1 MKVATRL
8 NVFWTKMMASSM
20 ADETRSRGLGVEA
33 MTSRVAALSK
43 DDVHGGAAGLEMDSM
58 AASEDD
64 IGGGLHPQPPR
75 EFVKNNHSRHDLDN
89 NGDVVSTP
97 NESCSQGLAADGMA
111 SEDDVH
117 SQGLGMDQ
125 MGSDEEIGLG
135 SAEPHVLTSEQKH
148 KKPKLQDNLAAD
160 STKVKDREE
169 WSDGAIECLL
179 DAYEEKY
186 TKLDRGHLKG
196 RDWEEVSSV
205 VNRRCGAQKT
215 AKGVMNCK
223 YKMDTLKRRYKVEKD
238 KKRSS
243 GSIKSRWPWY
253 ARMEQLVEQG
263 GDKMVAA
270 EGSSAEE
277 DDHLHPGNSDL
288 HLLEGK
294 HKASQF
300 LGFPSPA
307 VKRPYRKRA
316 IERGISRSLSKCVRY
331 EGPVTNFKIDPRAMT
346 QEVQK
351 YQSVGESRCL
361 KNVGRSI
368 GCILTAE
375 RESYDLFQ
383 LGDFP
388 LNEGAT
394 LRGAKLAYKTWGTL
408 NEDCSNA
415 IVYPTG
421 FSGRHWENDWLI
433 GPMMAL
439 DPAKYFIIVPN
450 MLGNGLSTSPSNY
463 APPYNQARFPKITV
477 EDNVRAQYKLVV
489 EKFGIRKLKMVI
501 GWSMGAGQTFQWAV
515 MLEGVK
521 AALTAD
527 VAFQEGWYKELPAKG
542 LRSAARVYA
551 GWGFSQAFYWT
562 EQWRDMGYTNLEDF
576 LIGYWE
582 GFFLDRRD
590 PNDLLAMLWTWGNSN
605 VGLTSGFDGNLE
617 KALASIKAKA
627 VVVSAERDLHFP
639 PQDEAYEVK
648 FIPNAELRVI
658 PGVWGHF
665 AGAGI
670 NPLDTKYIDQV
681 IRDLLAL

>member
-1 MKVATRL
+1 MKVAKRQSF
-8 NVFWTKMMASSM
+8 FWTTMMASTP
-20 ADETRSRGLGVEA
+20 DESCSRGLETEA
-33 MTSRVAALSK
+33 MASEDASAK
-43 DDVHGGAAGLEMDSM
+43 DDVHRTAGLVMDPM
-58 AASEDD
+58 ASEDD
-64 IGGGLHPQPPR
+64 IGGGICPQP
-75 EFVKNNHSRHDLDN
+75 EFVKNHDRVSRLDIE
-89 NGDVVSTP
+89 NGRERVDGDMVSTP
-97 NESCSQGLAADGMA
+97 NESCSQGLAVDGMA

-117 SQGLGMDQ
+117 SQGLGMDH
-125 MGSDEEIGLG
+125 MGSDEDVGLG
-135 SAEPHVLTSEQKH
+135 AEPHVLTEQKH
-148 KKPKLQDNLAAD
+148 KKPKLDNNTESA
-160 STKVKDREE
+160 KVKDREE

-243 GSIKSRWPWY
+243 GSMKSRWPWY

-277 DDHLHPGNSDL
+277 DDHLHPGSSDMQ
-288 HLLEGK
+288 LLEAKQKG
-294 HKASQF
+294 AQF
-300 LGFPSPA
+300 LGFPSPS

-331 EGPVTNFKIDPRAMT
+331 EGMVSNGKLDPRAMT
-346 QEVQK
+346 Q
-351 YQSVGESRCL
+351 
-361 KNVGRSI
+361 
-368 GCILTAE
+368 AE
-375 RESYDLFQ
+375 RESYELFE

-415 IVYPTG
+415 IVYPTW

-439 DPAKYFIIVPN
+439 DPSKYFIIVPN
-450 MLGNGLSTSPSNY
+450 MLGNGLSTSPSNC

-477 EDNVRAQYKLVV
+477 EDNVRAQYKLVA
-489 EKFGIRKLKMVI
+489 EKFGIRKLKMVL
-501 GWSMGAGQTFQWAV
+501 GWSMGAGQAFQWAV
-515 MLEGVK
+515 SYPDMMERILPFCGSARTSPHNIVMLEGLK

-527 VAFQEGWYKELPAKG
+527 VAFQDGWYKELPAKG
-542 LRSAARVYA
+542 LRAAARVYA
-551 GWGFSQAFYWT
+551 GWGFSQAFYWS

-582 GFFLDRRD
+582 GFFLDRKD
-590 PNDLLAMLWTWGNSN
+590 PNNLLTMLWTWANGN

-627 VVVSAERDLHFP
+627 IVVSAERDLYFP

-648 FIPNAELRVI
+648 FMPNAELRVI
-658 PGVWGHF
+658 PGVWGHL

-670 NPLDTKYIDQV
+670 NPSDTKYIDQA